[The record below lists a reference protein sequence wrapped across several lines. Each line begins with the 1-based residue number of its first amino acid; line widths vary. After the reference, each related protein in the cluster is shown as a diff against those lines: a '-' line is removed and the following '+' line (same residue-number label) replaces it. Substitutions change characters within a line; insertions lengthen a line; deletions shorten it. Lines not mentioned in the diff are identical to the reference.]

1 MKITN
6 LPALQA
12 LQNETLVYA
21 VIIAVVA
28 LCLSLLL
35 ASLIAWQG
43 GEDRSYIK
51 RRIAFCSVGL
61 VACISFFLYNDL
73 VVKPNISNMGWQNMF
88 SKTNIVSVS
97 VILGV
102 YVVLG
107 VIFMFVFKHKK
118 FGSILPRKFKN

>member
-43 GEDRSYIK
+43 GEDRSYI
-51 RRIAFCSVGL
+51 IAFCSVGL

-118 FGSILPRKFKN
+118 FGSILPKKFKN